1 MVISLSLRHLFAYKT
16 HQIIESRLQ
25 EFTCDDRI
33 HLTRQPR
40 IAWLLTCKLEDVRGL
55 TTTLKKIFFWNYPRN
70 TWQWDLLCVVI
81 LIFIF
86 LTPKSWFAGS
96 ERPRNYGHQ
105 SPVARTLV
113 FSPEVVVNEKDM
125 SEIEQHVKELTGR
138 TQVEVVDVRKVVDA
152 NGRTRSFEVDI
163 R

>member
-1 MVISLSLRHLFAYKT
+1 M
-16 HQIIESRLQ
+16 
-25 EFTCDDRI
+25 
-33 HLTRQPR
+33 
-40 IAWLLTCKLEDVRGL
+40 RGL

-86 LTPKSWFAGS
+86 LTPKRWFASS
-96 ERPRNYGHQ
+96 ELPRNMGHQ
-105 SPVARTLV
+105 SPVATMV
-113 FSPEVVVNEKDM
+113 VYCPEVVAIEADK
-125 SEIEQHVKELTGR
+125 SRIEQCVKELTGR

-152 NGRTRSFEVDI
+152 NGKTRSFEVDI